1 MGGPLLRAGEFPR
14 LMSQLVQKCW
24 ATECNARQDPLIVS
38 TAQVLL
44 EQARQFHRS
53 GDFQRA
59 AELYE
64 NVLSQHPNSVDVQ
77 YLLGTLRLQ
86 LTDFQASIELLQEVV
101 RLQPTRADAA
111 NNLGIA
117 HKAIG
122 DWESAARRFEEAIQ
136 ADPDYVQAWF
146 NLASLMAERGLFADA
161 AKCFQRAVEL
171 DPDDLAAQLGLANA
185 LSQTQDWSAAESRL
199 RHLLSDHPGHPE
211 ALIILGFVL
220 VKLERLDEAA
230 EAYQTVLANQPDF
243 YQIHNSMSF
252 VLERQGRCVEALK
265 AADTALDLNAEFAE
279 GHNNRGV
286 ALKSLHRFDEAQQS
300 FRRALTLQPDFALAE
315 FNLGTTQLLLGDYQQ
330 GWQGYLRYAEL
341 TEDLPTFGGPKW
353 DGLAMPGQTLLV
365 SSDQGFGDT
374 LQFVR
379 WLPQIRAQC
388 QARVVLD
395 CQPELAPLLA
405 QSPLADHVVVDASEV
420 AADAGVAL
428 SQLGALLQ
436 VTDEDLPGP
445 VSYLTCAK
453 EPGTEA
459 AAALESAPH
468 DHLRV
473 GLAWQG
479 NPLQP
484 RDFVR
489 SCALQT
495 LSSWNALER
504 VTWFGLQTGQLGRS
518 QIASLSSDWPL
529 IDLGGTLHDFHET
542 AAVIQ
547 QLHLVITVDTALA
560 HLAGAL
566 GVPVWV
572 LLCHT
577 PDWRWQLER
586 DDCVWYPSMRV
597 FRQPVWGD
605 WASVAD
611 VVRQALEAWV
621 ISGG

>member
-1 MGGPLLRAGEFPR
+1 
-14 LMSQLVQKCW
+14 
-24 ATECNARQDPLIVS
+24 VS

-44 EQARQFHRS
+44 EQAQQFHRS
-53 GDFQRA
+53 GDYQRA
-59 AELYE
+59 AKLYE
-64 NVLSQHPNSVDVQ
+64 DVLGQHPDSVDVQ
-77 YLLGTLRLQ
+77 YLLGTVRLQ
-86 LTDFQASIELLQEVV
+86 LTDFQASIELLQQVV
-101 RLQPTRADAA
+101 RLQPARADAA

-117 HKAIG
+117 HKALG
-122 DWESAARRFEEAIQ
+122 DWEAAARRFEEAIQ

-161 AKCFQRAVEL
+161 VKCFHRAVEL

-185 LSQTQDWSAAESRL
+185 MSQTRDYAAAESRL
-199 RHLLSDHPGHPE
+199 RNLLVEHPGHPD
-211 ALIILGFVL
+211 ALVIQAFVL
-220 VKLERLDEAA
+220 VKLERLDEAVSVYRA
-230 EAYQTVLANQPDF
+230 VLADQPDF
-243 YQIHNSMSF
+243 YQIHNSLSF
-252 VLERQGRCVEALK
+252 VLERQGRCLEALE
-265 AADTALDLNAEFAE
+265 AADIALDLNATFAE

-286 ALKSLHRFDEAQQS
+286 ALKSLHRFDEAQQA
-300 FRRALTLQPDFALAE
+300 FRQALALQPDFALAE

-341 TEDLPTFGGPKW
+341 AEDLDTFDGPAW
-353 DGLAMPGQTLLV
+353 NGLAMPGQALLV

-379 WLPQIRAQC
+379 WLPQVRARWQG
-388 QARVVLD
+388 QVVLD
-395 CQPELAPLLA
+395 CQPELAPLLT
-405 QSPLADHVVVDASEV
+405 QSQLADQVVVDASQIR
-420 AADAGVAL
+420 ADAGVAL

-436 VTDEDLPGP
+436 ITEESLPGP
-445 VSYLTCAK
+445 VNYLNWAG

-459 AAALESAPH
+459 AAALNAAPA

-484 RDFVR
+484 RDFAR

-495 LSSWNALER
+495 LSCWHDLER
-504 VTWFGLQTGQLGRS
+504 VTWFGLQTGELGRD
-518 QIASLSSDWPL
+518 QIASLAVDWSL
-529 IDLGGTLHDFHET
+529 IDLGDRLHDFSET

-560 HLAGAL
+560 HLAGGL

-586 DDCVWYPSMRV
+586 DDCAWYPSMRV
-597 FRQPVWGD
+597 FRQPEWGD
-605 WASVAD
+605 WNSVAD
-611 VVRQALEAWV
+611 DVRQALQAWMLNEH
-621 ISGG
+621 